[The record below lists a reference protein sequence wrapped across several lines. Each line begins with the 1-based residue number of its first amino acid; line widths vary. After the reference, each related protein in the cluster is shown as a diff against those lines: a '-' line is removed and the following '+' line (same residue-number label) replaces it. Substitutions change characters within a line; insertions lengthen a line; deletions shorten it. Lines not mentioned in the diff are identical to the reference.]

1 MTPALAAMLPP
12 AEDLKTRLIDH
23 VVAEIDKLGGPG
35 SPALAV
41 KVAVLRA
48 AEEKRQG
55 LLYSRG

>member
-1 MTPALAAMLPP
+1 MLPP